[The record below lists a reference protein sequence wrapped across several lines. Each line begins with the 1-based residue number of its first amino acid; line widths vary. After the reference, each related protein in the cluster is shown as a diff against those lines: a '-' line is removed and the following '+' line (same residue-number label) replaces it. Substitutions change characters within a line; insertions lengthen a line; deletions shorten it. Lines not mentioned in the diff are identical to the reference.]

1 MRVRSGKRVSLGPV
15 SLRLDSFRRLV
26 REQAGQAVAEFS
38 PVIFLLV
45 LVLFSIVETGLLLND
60 RMVLMSAAREVAR
73 VCAVEGGKT
82 AGALARLN
90 ELLTS
95 AGISP
100 SSVTASIW
108 PNQAI
113 YGTTIHVELSYSYEV
128 KTPVFRTLAGAT
140 IPVSAKVVTRS
151 EFVPR

>member
-1 MRVRSGKRVSLGPV
+1 MHRVSSKVG
-15 SLRLDSFRRLV
+15 RRLPLSWW
-26 REQAGQAVAEFS
+26 RLLRDTEGQAIAEFS
-38 PVIFLLV
+38 LVIFLLV
-45 LVLFSIVETGLLLND
+45 LVLFSIVETGLILND
-60 RMVLMSAAREVAR
+60 RMVLMSAAR
-73 VCAVEGGKT
+73 
-82 AGALARLN
+82 LN

-95 AGISP
+95 AGINP
-100 SSVTASIW
+100 SSVAASIW
-108 PNQAI
+108 PTQAI